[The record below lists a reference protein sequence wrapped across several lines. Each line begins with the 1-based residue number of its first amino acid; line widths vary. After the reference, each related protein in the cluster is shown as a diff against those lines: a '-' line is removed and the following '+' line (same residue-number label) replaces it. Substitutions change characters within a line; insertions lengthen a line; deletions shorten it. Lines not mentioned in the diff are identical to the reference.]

1 MICSILR
8 IPEDKLDSLG
18 TVHKLTA
25 YDRKLLEDLIE
36 ILMPF
41 ESATHCIQGNKV
53 VTSSMIVPCIRV
65 LKASM
70 TKLSTKFSNRIVLA
84 LKASVNDRLSQYEE
98 CNTFVLASTLDP

>member
-1 MICSILR
+1 MIRSILR

-18 TVHKLTA
+18 TAHKLTA

-41 ESATHCIQGNKV
+41 ESATHCIQGNKA
-53 VTSSMIVPCIRV
+53 VTSSMIVPCIQV

-70 TKLSTKFSNRIVLA
+70 TKLSPKFSN
-84 LKASVNDRLSQYEE
+84 S
-98 CNTFVLASTLDP
+98 ASTKSFSERQAITIRGMQHICIGFNS